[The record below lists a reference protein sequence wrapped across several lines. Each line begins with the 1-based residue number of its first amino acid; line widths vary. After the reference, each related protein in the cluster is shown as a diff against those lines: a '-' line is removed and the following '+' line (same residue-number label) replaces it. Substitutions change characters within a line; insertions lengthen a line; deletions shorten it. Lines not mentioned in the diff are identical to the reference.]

1 MLRKQITAQ
10 EVLAVTLALET
21 MLKVILGVQEVKIEV
36 TMNAGSDPKS
46 DLAS

>member
-21 MLKVILGVQEVKIEV
+21 MLKVLLGVQEVKIEV
-36 TMNAGSDPKS
+36 TLNAESDQRS